1 LLAVGGA
8 SRLSGLAG
16 GLNLFHSPFPSIAG
30 TISRVTATIRSAEM
44 VALCLASGLL
54 TMSGGIGLFA
64 YAALQW
70 LSDGDWQP
78 VALADYVG
86 VPATR
91 SLFGLNDLLQLA
103 FGLPVGVDL
112 IAIGVL
118 ALVVGRQLDRWRALS
133 GSATLPGA

>member
-1 LLAVGGA
+1 
-8 SRLSGLAG
+8 
-16 GLNLFHSPFPSIAG
+16 
-30 TISRVTATIRSAEM
+30 M
-44 VALCLASGLL
+44 VALWLVSGLL

-70 LSDGDWQP
+70 LSDGEWQP

-91 SLFGLNDLLQLA
+91 SLLGLNDLLQLA

-112 IAIGVL
+112 IALGVL
-118 ALVVGRQLDRWRALS
+118 ALVVGRQLDRWHALS
-133 GSATLPGA
+133 GSAKA